1 MQLLEAGVE
10 RVMDSDQFRTYLE
23 FSARFHHYSLNN
35 QMLIWMQKPDATR
48 VMGYGNKEGT
58 TGWKSL
64 GRQVKRGESAIKIF
78 APMIR
83 KEVDT
88 DTGEIIEHIRG
99 FRLVNV
105 FDQSQTEGEPLPE
118 PVIAR
123 ELESSSE
130 RGRLLY
136 GWTRDH
142 LANQGIPVF
151 RKVYAGSPNAKGVW
165 LPNERKIY
173 VRPDLSDDMA
183 AKTLVHE
190 TAHFTADHK
199 LGELREDV
207 ETVAEG
213 SAFVTAT
220 HFGLDTSQYSFSY
233 VSHWAQDKDVLR
245 RNLGQI
251 QAVSKTLINGIE
263 RVAEQELT
271 PPTP

>member
-35 QMLIWMQKPDATR
+35 QLLIWMQKPDATR

-58 TGWKSL
+58 TGWKSV
-64 GRQVKRGESAIKIF
+64 GRQVKRGEQAIKIF
-78 APMIR
+78 APMVR
-83 KEVDT
+83 REVDLE
-88 DTGEIIEHIRG
+88 TGEVIEHLRG

-105 FDQSQTEGEPLPE
+105 FDESQTEGEPLPE

-130 RGRLLY
+130 RGRQLY

-151 RKVYAGSPNAKGVW
+151 RKVYAGSPNAKGVY
-165 LPNERKIY
+165 LPYERKIY

-190 TAHFTADHK
+190 GAHFTADHK
-199 LGELREDV
+199 GFDNRGDV

-213 SAFVTAT
+213 AAFVTAH
-220 HFGLDTSQYSFSY
+220 HFGLDTQSYSAVY
-233 VSHWAQDKDVLR
+233 VSHWAQDKETFR
-245 RNLGQI
+245 RNLSQI
-251 QAVSKTLINGIE
+251 QQVSKTLINGIE
-263 RVAEQELT
+263 GVAQRELQA
-271 PPTP
+271 P